1 MIPTSRPLL
10 DERTAIEFVEELLG
24 RRGGFIP
31 EWLFSELNIDK
42 GRDIAI
48 AQIAARYLQAIVQ
61 RLNQAP
67 DKNKLAFLDLMG
79 IDLIAAQGAR
89 APIVFRLSDKAP
101 DVRLPAGTRLAAPPP
116 PERDSQIIFE
126 TERAVGVSAAK
137 LIEVVSLWPGRDQYI
152 DHSAALL
159 AGQPFHPFKKAE
171 LVDTPHAIY
180 ISHEKLLALSGKS
193 NVDVRFELTTPSSE
207 PLSVTWEYWDGE
219 LWQGFLNNRP
229 SCLEESEEF
238 DRTGGFLY
246 SGGFSLKA
254 DCAETKKRTINGVEG
269 FWIRGRLTEPLPPN
283 PDQVLPEVDDIK
295 LQTTITRPEICT
307 ISKQA
312 QLTFQSLSA
321 GAIFGGEGGQSGD
334 VVQSENGITAS
345 VVEADADAGLGTVT
359 INNVAAK
366 FGGDNYAE
374 ISNADLQF
382 DLTGLGGAVDLVGL
396 DFIDFH
402 DGILLGV
409 NGGSP
414 TQLISL
420 GRTKL
425 APGVRVNLSG
435 AGNLSGK
442 RVALIE
448 GQVDTLVVGGGG
460 SIHSIFVHV
469 TRSDGFLPDAAFA
482 GANKL
487 DVSKAFY
494 PLGENPRPGDAFY
507 FSSEEL
513 LSKPNARASIFMRT
527 TPTPE
532 QSFDVQPGSD
542 QQSTSEVLSH
552 SVIWEYW
559 NGRAWTP
566 LLLAPKR
573 LPSHL
578 PDFDDSDE
586 FAFNVPEDIAP
597 STVNDQEARWIRGRL
612 SSGGY
617 GFKTTVAWTDTESG
631 TPNQFATVV
640 TQPPAIAEF
649 KLCYSWTY
657 GPFHPDRV
665 FTHNDFRYE
674 DRTEDSRWPGLIFK
688 PFQTVADV
696 TPALYLGF
704 DKRLPV
710 DRLNLFFNIVEER
723 GSTLG
728 PELLWQYWDGFSW
741 EDLTVEDETRNLRLP
756 GMVSLIGPDDSQPL
770 ARFDAERHWLRAR
783 LKEDGP
789 PGEPTVSGIFPNGV
803 WAIQRQTVVDDVLGA
818 SNGQPNQNLQF
829 RQFPVLGGEQG
840 VPTERVEV
848 RELFGP
854 RANTEWRFI
863 VAELFDSDAKVVAEL
878 EELLGR
884 EGEAVDIQ
892 RGDLRLRRDRNKRV
906 SEVWVRWRSRP
917 HFFFSGSNDR
927 DYVLQRARGR
937 IFFGDG
943 DRGKIPPLGAA
954 ILAREYRSGGGI
966 AGNVA
971 ANKITQLLGGVA
983 GVEAVFNPI
992 PAEGGADTETLEALS
1007 RRGPQTLRHR
1017 GRALLPLD
1025 YETFARESSP
1035 AVAFARAIPTRN
1047 TSARRSPGWVTLL
1060 IIPQS
1065 DEPRPWP
1072 SFGLR
1077 EQVRKQ
1083 IEAHTTADLA
1093 AAHRIFVTGPDYIA
1107 IDVEASVVPRDP
1119 ADAGA
1124 VEASALEALQRFL
1137 HPLRGGPEGRGWEM
1151 GRDVFLSDVASV
1163 LERVEG
1169 VDFVKELSLLL
1180 DGNPQRE
1187 RVSIPDD
1194 RIVVAGRL
1202 KLKLLQQ

>member
-1 MIPTSRPLL
+1 VIPTSWPLL
-10 DERTAIEFVEELLG
+10 DERNANQFVEELLS
-24 RRGGFIP
+24 RRGGFVP
-31 EWLFSELNIDK
+31 EWLISELNPDK

-67 DKNKLAFLDLMG
+67 DKNKLAFLDLLS
-79 IDLIAAQGAR
+79 IDLIAAQAAR

-101 DVRLPAGTRLAAPPP
+101 DMRLPAGTRLAAPPP
-116 PERDSQIIFE
+116 PEQNAQIIFE
-126 TERAVGVSAAK
+126 TERAVGVASAK
-137 LIEVVSLWPGRDQYI
+137 VKEVVSLWPGRDQYI
-152 DHSAALL
+152 DHSAAIP
-159 AGQPFHPFKKAE
+159 AGQLFHPFKKAE
-171 LVDTPHAIY
+171 LTDTPHAIY
-180 ISHEKLLALSGKS
+180 ISHEKLLALAGKS

-207 PLSVTWEYWDGE
+207 PLSVIWEYWDGE
-219 LWQGFLNNRP
+219 LWQTFLNNRS
-229 SCLEESEEF
+229 SCFEESEAF
-238 DRTGGFLY
+238 DGTGGFLF
-246 SGGFSLKA
+246 SGAFYLKA
-254 DCAETKKRTINGVEG
+254 DCAETKKVRVNAVEG

-295 LQTTITRPEICT
+295 LQTTVTRPEICST
-307 ISKQA
+307 SKQA
-312 QLTFQSLSA
+312 QLTFESLPAAAS
-321 GAIFGGEGGQSGD
+321 FGGAGGQSGK
-334 VVQSENGITAS
+334 VILTENNIAVSLLETDPA
-345 VVEADADAGLGTVT
+345 ENLGTVT
-359 INNVAAK
+359 INNDASK
-366 FGGDNYAE
+366 FGGDKYAKL
-374 ISNADLQF
+374 SNVYLQF
-382 DLTGLGGAVDLVGL
+382 DFSGLGGAVDLVGF
-396 DFIDFH
+396 DFFEFH
-402 DGILLGV
+402 DGITIGV
-409 NGGSP
+409 NGSSP
-414 TQLISL
+414 IDVRSL
-420 GRTKL
+420 GKTKL
-425 APGVRVNLSG
+425 APGVVMNLSG
-435 AGNLSGK
+435 ESSLSGK

-448 GQVDTLVVGGGG
+448 GQVDTLVVGSGG
-460 SIHSIFVHV
+460 SIHTVFVHL

-513 LSKPNARASIFMRT
+513 LSKPKASASIFIRT

-532 QSFDVQPGSD
+532 QTFDVQPGD
-542 QQSTSEVLSH
+542 NQQSTRETLSH
-552 SVIWEYW
+552 SVVWEYW

-573 LPSHL
+573 LPSHQ

-586 FAFNVPEDIAP
+586 FAFEVPEDISP
-597 STVNDQEARWIRGRL
+597 TKVNDQEARWIRGRL
-612 SSGGY
+612 SNGGY
-617 GFKTTVAWTDTESG
+617 GFKTTVAWSDTASG

-640 TQPPAIAEF
+640 TQPPALAEF

-657 GPFHPDRV
+657 GPFHPEYV

-674 DRTEDSRWPGLIFK
+674 DHTEDARWPGLIFK
-688 PFQTVADV
+688 PFQTLADV

-704 DKRLPV
+704 DRKLPV
-710 DRLNLFFNIVEER
+710 DRLNLFFDVVEES
-723 GSTLG
+723 GETLG

-756 GMVSLIGPDDSQPL
+756 GMVSLIGPDDSEPL
-770 ARFDAERHWLRAR
+770 SRFETERHWLRAR

-789 PGEPTVSGIFPNGV
+789 PGEPTLAGIFPNAV
-803 WAIQRQTVVDDVLGA
+803 WATQRQTVVEDVLGT
-818 SNGQPNQNLQF
+818 SNGQPNQNFRL

-840 VPTERVEV
+840 VPSERIEV

-863 VAELFDSDAKVVAEL
+863 VAEIFGSDAKVVAEL
-878 EELLGR
+878 EEQLGK
-884 EGEAVDIQ
+884 EGGEIDIQ

-906 SEVWVRWRSRP
+906 SEVWVRWLSRP
-917 HFFFSGSNDR
+917 HFFFSGPNDR

-937 IFFGDG
+937 LFFGDG

-966 AGNVA
+966 VGNVA
-971 ANKITQLLGGVA
+971 ANKITQLLGGLA
-983 GVEAVFNPI
+983 GIEAVFNPTA
-992 PAEGGADTETLEALS
+992 AEGGADTETLEALS
-1007 RRGPQTLRHR
+1007 RRGPQTVRHR

-1025 YETFARESSP
+1025 YETFARETSP
-1035 AVAFARAIPTRN
+1035 AVGFARAIPTRDPR
-1047 TSARRSPGWVTLL
+1047 SRRMPGWVTLL

-1077 EQVRKQ
+1077 EQVRKR
-1083 IEAHTTADLA
+1083 IEAHTAADLA

-1107 IDVEASVVPRDP
+1107 IDVEASVVPCDP
-1119 ADAGA
+1119 TEAGA
-1124 VEASALEALQRFL
+1124 IEARALDALQRFL

-1169 VDFVKELSLLL
+1169 VDFVKELCLQL
-1180 DGNPQRE
+1180 DGHPQGE

-1202 KLKLLQQ
+1202 KLKLLEL